1 MTLINPRDDREP
13 APQGSYRIQ
22 YKIKEAAYMMNVS
35 ENILKEWC
43 SAYDIPM
50 YTIGEDASGKKHKY
64 VRHEDLVSIIHKG
77 AIAVHNG
84 QRAFVDQVYEGKGND
99 IG

>member
-1 MTLINPRDDREP
+1 MTLINPRDDSEP

-43 SAYDIPM
+43 SAYDIKI
-50 YTIGEDASGKKHKY
+50 YTIGDDVSGKKHKY
-64 VRHEDLVSIIHKG
+64 VRHEDLVSIIRQG
-77 AIAVHNG
+77 AISVHNAS
-84 QRAFVDQVYEGKGND
+84 RAFVDEMYKDKD
-99 IG
+99 I